1 MSPMRLKALIV
12 LSLLL
17 GGVLASVG
25 PALVTSAEAR
35 PACTACD

>member
-1 MSPMRLKALIV
+1 MRLKALIV

-25 PALVTSAEAR
+25 PARVTPAEAR

>member
-1 MSPMRLKALIV
+1 MRLEALIAV
-12 LSLLL
+12 ALLF
-17 GGVLASVG
+17 GGVLASVS